1 MVQKFLGSDKNIQ
14 LLSRYTRVDGNPAFD
29 WTGSGFRLCFVGKS
43 IILSFA
49 ELKTPYTFYV
59 AVKLDG
65 RRQRF
70 PISTGNEKIV
80 FENLADKKHCLEFVK
95 ITETTE
101 RLVFT
106 ECEVSGKAP
115 DLVACEALPQL
126 KIEFVGDSLTAG
138 YGNLAPATEKL
149 FHTFEQD
156 SGRAYAALCAD
167 ILGADAHFVCYSGKG
182 IYFNCHGVFDYE
194 IPTFFNHA
202 SLETKEPWDFSAW
215 TPDAVVI
222 NAGTNDFCG
231 GIDEDTF
238 EKAALGFLKQVRET
252 YPNAYI
258 FWAYGMT
265 QKVAT
270 APLKRAVAAFADSKA
285 FFIELSSMY
294 DHKDEI
300 GGNGHPNV
308 KSATRTAKFVAKR
321 IKEVMGL

>member
-1 MVQKFLGSDKNIQ
+1 MVKQFLGSDKNIQ
-14 LLSRYTRVDGNPAFD
+14 ILSRYTRVDGNPAFD
-29 WTGSGFRLCFVGKS
+29 WIGGGFRICFTGKS
-43 IILSFA
+43 IVLSFA

-70 PISTGNEKIV
+70 PISTGNEKII
-80 FENLADKKHCLEFVK
+80 FENLADKKHSLEFVK

-106 ECEVSGKAP
+106 GCEVAGKTPELLPCEKLP
-115 DLVACEALPQL
+115 DL

-156 SGRAYAALCAD
+156 SGRAYAAICAD
-167 ILGADAHFVCYSGKG
+167 ILGADAHYVCYSGKG

-202 SLETKEPWDFSAW
+202 SLETKEPWDFSSW

-238 EKAALGFLKQVRET
+238 EKAALGFLNQVRET

-270 APLKRAVAAFADSKA
+270 APLKRAVAAFGDAKTH
-285 FFIELSSMY
+285 FIELSSMY
-294 DHKDEI
+294 DHKEEV

-308 KSATRTAKFVAKR
+308 KSATRTGKFVARR
-321 IKEVMGL
+321 IKKIMEI

>member
-1 MVQKFLGSDKNIQ
+1 MRKTFLGSDENIQ
-14 LLSRYTRVDGNPAFD
+14 ILSRYTRVDGNPAFD
-29 WTGSGFRLCFVGKS
+29 WIGGGVRITFVGKR
-43 IILSFA
+43 ITLSFA
-49 ELKTPYTFYV
+49 TLKTPYTFYI
-59 AVKLDG
+59 AVKVDG

-70 PISTGNEKIV
+70 PITTGDEKIII
-80 FENLADKKHCLEFVK
+80 EGLADKKHTLELVK

-106 ECEVSGKAP
+106 ECEVEGKEPVLLPCAP
-115 DLVACEALPQL
+115 LPEL

-156 SGRAYAALCAD
+156 SGRAYANLCAE

-182 IYFNCHGVFDYE
+182 VYFNCHGVFDYE

-202 SLETKEPWDFSAW
+202 SLETKEPWDFSSW

-231 GIDEDTF
+231 GIDAETF

-265 QKVAT
+265 QKYAKE
-270 APLKRAVAAFADSKA
+270 PLKKAVAAFADAKTHY
-285 FFIELSSMY
+285 IELSSMY

-308 KSATRTAKFVAKR
+308 KSATRTAKYVAKQ
-321 IKEVMGL
+321 IKKIMGI